1 MSANETLELL
11 SKQWCSLQDLMK
23 LTNLGRNSAL
33 KIRKEIITDLED
45 KGYSIRVVSMPS
57 TELFDNQ
64 SKEYQFKVLG
74 DRYEKRVFIEMSTTY
89 GLHKYAKNVIGIDE
103 FGLSAKADDVI
114 NNFGFTARKIA
125 KEVENLML

>member
-45 KGYSIRVVSMPS
+45 KGYKLP
-57 TELFDNQ
+57 
-64 SKEYQFKVLG
+64 
-74 DRYEKRVFIEMSTTY
+74 Y
-89 GLHKYAKNVIGIDE
+89 GLIPMCEVVNKLNID
-103 FGLSAKADDVI
+103 I
-114 NNFGFTARKIA
+114 NYLQNMGRMELK
-125 KEVENLML
+125 

>member
-45 KGYSIRVVSMPS
+45 KCYKLPCGLIPMCEVVNKLNININYLQNMVRM
-57 TELFDNQ
+57 EL
-64 SKEYQFKVLG
+64 K
-74 DRYEKRVFIEMSTTY
+74 
-89 GLHKYAKNVIGIDE
+89 
-103 FGLSAKADDVI
+103 
-114 NNFGFTARKIA
+114 
-125 KEVENLML
+125 

>member
-45 KGYSIRVVSMPS
+45 KGYKLPCGLIPMCEVVNK
-57 TELFDNQ
+57 LN
-64 SKEYQFKVLG
+64 
-74 DRYEKRVFIEMSTTY
+74 
-89 GLHKYAKNVIGIDE
+89 
-103 FGLSAKADDVI
+103 I
-114 NNFGFTARKIA
+114 NINYLQNMVRMKI
-125 KEVENLML
+125 K

>member
-45 KGYSIRVVSMPS
+45 KGYKLPCGLIPMYEVVNK
-57 TELFDNQ
+57 LN
-64 SKEYQFKVLG
+64 
-74 DRYEKRVFIEMSTTY
+74 
-89 GLHKYAKNVIGIDE
+89 
-103 FGLSAKADDVI
+103 I
-114 NNFGFTARKIA
+114 NINYLQNMVRM
-125 KEVENLML
+125 EVK

>member
-45 KGYSIRVVSMPS
+45 KGYKLPCGLIPMCEVVNM
-57 TELFDNQ
+57 LN
-64 SKEYQFKVLG
+64 
-74 DRYEKRVFIEMSTTY
+74 
-89 GLHKYAKNVIGIDE
+89 
-103 FGLSAKADDVI
+103 I
-114 NNFGFTARKIA
+114 NINYLQNMVRM
-125 KEVENLML
+125 EVK

>member
-45 KGYSIRVVSMPS
+45 KGYKLPCGLIPMCEVVNKS
-57 TELFDNQ
+57 N
-64 SKEYQFKVLG
+64 
-74 DRYEKRVFIEMSTTY
+74 
-89 GLHKYAKNVIGIDE
+89 
-103 FGLSAKADDVI
+103 I
-114 NNFGFTARKIA
+114 NINYLQNMVRM
-125 KEVENLML
+125 EVK

>member
-45 KGYSIRVVSMPS
+45 KGYKLPCGLIPMCEVVNKLNININYLQNMVR
-57 TELFDNQ
+57 TEL
-64 SKEYQFKVLG
+64 K
-74 DRYEKRVFIEMSTTY
+74 
-89 GLHKYAKNVIGIDE
+89 
-103 FGLSAKADDVI
+103 
-114 NNFGFTARKIA
+114 
-125 KEVENLML
+125 

>member
-45 KGYSIRVVSMPS
+45 KGYKLPCGLIPMCEVVNKLNININYLQNMGRM
-57 TELFDNQ
+57 EL
-64 SKEYQFKVLG
+64 K
-74 DRYEKRVFIEMSTTY
+74 
-89 GLHKYAKNVIGIDE
+89 
-103 FGLSAKADDVI
+103 
-114 NNFGFTARKIA
+114 
-125 KEVENLML
+125 